1 MDLDELN
8 LCYETN
14 NKRSVKNQMYM
25 AVDIAKY
32 IINKCTIEQCPISN
46 LQLQKILYCIQRDFL
61 QNDMLAFDDDF
72 EAWPFGPVIPEV
84 YYRYCGFGALGICIK
99 YDVDVDSDYAA
110 IINPIIER
118 KRMMNSWDWS
128 KDINISGK
136 AWDQVYDGGKGDHK
150 IIPKRLIKEENNI
163 ALELEKRLAYIHDFF
178 ASLSDEEFV
187 AMLLECGIE
196 KTKRASESDYVK
208 VFCSDEKEI
217 RGKKM
222 SY

>member
-1 MDLDELN
+1 
-8 LCYETN
+8 
-14 NKRSVKNQMYM
+14 MYM

-84 YYRYCGFGALGICIK
+84 YYRYCGFGALGICMK

-118 KRMMNSWDWS
+118 KRMMNSWD
-128 KDINISGK
+128 
-136 AWDQVYDGGKGDHK
+136 
-150 IIPKRLIKEENNI
+150 
-163 ALELEKRLAYIHDFF
+163 
-178 ASLSDEEFV
+178 
-187 AMLLECGIE
+187 
-196 KTKRASESDYVK
+196 
-208 VFCSDEKEI
+208 
-217 RGKKM
+217 
-222 SY
+222 

>member
-1 MDLDELN
+1 
-8 LCYETN
+8 
-14 NKRSVKNQMYM
+14 MYM

-46 LQLQKILYCIQRDFL
+46 LQLQKILYCIQRD
-61 QNDMLAFDDDF
+61 
-72 EAWPFGPVIPEV
+72 IPEV

-99 YDVDVDSDYAA
+99 YDVDMDSDYAA

-136 AWDQVYDGGKGDHK
+136 AWNQVYDGGKGDHK

-187 AMLLECGIE
+187 QMMIECGIE
-196 KTKRASESDYVK
+196 KSKN
-208 VFCSDEKEI
+208 
-217 RGKKM
+217 
-222 SY
+222 

>member
-1 MDLDELN
+1 
-8 LCYETN
+8 
-14 NKRSVKNQMYM
+14 MYM

-99 YDVDVDSDYAA
+99 YDVDMDSDYAA

-136 AWDQVYDGGKGDHK
+136 AWNQVYDGGKGDHK

-187 AMLLECGIE
+187 RMMIECGIKSSK
-196 KTKRASESDYVK
+196 KTGRE
-208 VFCSDEKEI
+208 
-217 RGKKM
+217 
-222 SY
+222 